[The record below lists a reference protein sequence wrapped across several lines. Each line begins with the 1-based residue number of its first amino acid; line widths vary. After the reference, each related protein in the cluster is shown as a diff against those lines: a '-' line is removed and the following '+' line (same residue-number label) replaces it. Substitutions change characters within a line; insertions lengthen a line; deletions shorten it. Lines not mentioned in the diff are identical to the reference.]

1 MKKFSVH
8 LLWMF
13 FTATIAI
20 GQNVGLGTSSPQFR
34 LDVVGRARMQTSVLN
49 NQDQTPGIW
58 HTDYTNNANMVFSGM
73 EDRYNYGFFS
83 NSGSIGWQFFF
94 DARYGNI
101 GIGRKPLSG
110 SARLAL
116 DHSSG
121 AQISLYADNAFR
133 GALLVNDS
141 NLVLNAWRG
150 TNVIL
155 PGGGDLILQQ
165 PGGCTVNGQ
174 FVFCSYPGN
183 VGFYVN
189 RPMARIH
196 MAVGSGASG
205 VLIGGS
211 ASEPAAGYMLNVDG
225 KVICEEVKVQL
236 STAWPDYVFE
246 QDYNLLGLK
255 DLETLVKTQKHL
267 PGVPSAAE
275 VAHEKGVMVG
285 DMQKKLLEKLEE
297 LYLYVFDLNNQNET
311 LKAELVAL
319 KKLVELK

>member
-1 MKKFSVH
+1 MKKLIVH
-8 LLWMF
+8 LLGIF
-13 FTATIAI
+13 FTFTIAI
-20 GQNVGLGTSSPQFR
+20 GQNVGLGTNSPQFK
-34 LDVVGRARMQTSVLN
+34 LDVVGRARMQSSVLN
-49 NQDQTPGIW
+49 DQNQTPGIW
-58 HTDYTNNANMVFSGM
+58 HTDYTNNANMIFAGM

-83 NSGSIGWQFFF
+83 NSGSVGWQFFY
-94 DARYGNI
+94 DARYGNV

-121 AQISLYADNAFR
+121 AQISLYADNSFR

-150 TNVIL
+150 TNVLL

-189 RPMARIH
+189 SPLARIH

-211 ASEPAAGYMLNVDG
+211 TSEPAAGYMLNVDG

-246 QDYNLLGLK
+246 QNYSRPGLK
-255 DLETLVKTQKHL
+255 DLEILVKTQKHL

-275 VAHEKGVMVG
+275 VANEKGVMVG

-311 LKAELVAL
+311 LKAEIAAL
-319 KKLVELK
+319 KKMIKK

>member
-1 MKKFSVH
+1 MNKSFVH
-8 LLWMF
+8 LLWMLF
-13 FTATIAI
+13 LGTTIVA
-20 GQNVGLGTSSPQFR
+20 QNVGLGTNSPQFK
-34 LDVVGRARMQTSVLN
+34 LDVVGRARIQTAVLN
-49 NQDQTPGIW
+49 DQQQTPGIW
-58 HTDYTNNANMVFSGM
+58 HTDYTNNTNMIFAGM

-83 NSGSIGWQFFF
+83 NSGSIGWQFFY
-94 DARYGNI
+94 DARYGNV

-121 AQISLYADNAFR
+121 AQISLYADNTFK
-133 GALLVNDS
+133 GAILVNDS

-150 TNVIL
+150 TNVL
-155 PGGGDLILQQ
+155 FPGGGDLILQQ
-165 PGGCTVNGQ
+165 PGGCIVNGQ
-174 FVFCSYPGN
+174 FISCTYPGN

-246 QDYNLLGLK
+246 QDYNRLGLK

-267 PGVPSAAE
+267 PGV
-275 VAHEKGVMVG
+275 
-285 DMQKKLLEKLEE
+285 
-297 LYLYVFDLNNQNET
+297 
-311 LKAELVAL
+311 
-319 KKLVELK
+319 

>member
-1 MKKFSVH
+1 MI
-8 LLWMF
+8 L
-13 FTATIAI
+13 A
-20 GQNVGLGTSSPQFR
+20 
-34 LDVVGRARMQTSVLN
+34 
-49 NQDQTPGIW
+49 
-58 HTDYTNNANMVFSGM
+58 GM
-73 EDRYNYGFFS
+73 EDRYNYGLFS
-83 NSGSIGWQFFF
+83 NSGSIGWQFFY
-94 DARYGNI
+94 DARYGNV
-101 GIGRKPLSG
+101 GIGRKPISG
-110 SARLAL
+110 SAKLAL
-116 DHSSG
+116 NHSTG

-150 TNVIL
+150 SNVVL

-165 PGGCTVNGQ
+165 PGGCTANGQ

-189 RPMARIH
+189 KPLARIH
-196 MAVGSGASG
+196 MAVGAGSSG

-211 ASEPAAGYMLNVDG
+211 TSEPASGYMLNVDG

-246 QDYNLLGLK
+246 QNYSRPELK
-255 DLETLVKTQKHL
+255 DLEALVKIQKHL
-267 PGVPSAAE
+267 PGIPSAAE
-275 VAHEKGVMVG
+275 VATEKGVMVG

-311 LKAELVAL
+311 LKAEIAAL
-319 KKLVELK
+319 RKMIKK